1 MQRNNQQQTDSIN
14 KESKFSDEEEFSIM
28 VAALTNVITGAAT
41 ISSFPCT
48 SGMSPPLFRV
58 PEETERCQY
67 CKINGCLGCN
77 YFATSSAAAGVVNNN
92 KKLKIAA
99 KTKKKNY
106 RGVRQRPWGK
116 WAAEI

>member
-1 MQRNNQQQTDSIN
+1 M
-14 KESKFSDEEEFSIM
+14 KK
-28 VAALTNVITGAAT
+28 
-41 ISSFPCT
+41 SFQ
-48 SGMSPPLFRV
+48 SWLLMSPPLFRV
-58 PEETERCQY
+58 PEETER

>member
-28 VAALTNVITGAAT
+28 VA
-41 ISSFPCT
+41 
-48 SGMSPPLFRV
+48 MSPPLFRV
-58 PEETERCQY
+58 PEETER